1 MEDNATPS
9 STPTPSAEGNSNTAT
24 ASPNDYGGVPSTFT
38 DAHNKLGWVGIF
50 LLGLTAS
57 SLVYSIYYYR
67 KSLELQQK
75 GQDTNIQKLKADIEL
90 VKNKLEKLVGK
101 RG

>member
-9 STPTPSAEGNSNTAT
+9 ATPSAEVKTNTAT
-24 ASPNDYGGVPSTFT
+24 ASPNDYGGGVPSTFT

-57 SLVYSIYYYR
+57 SLIYSIYYYR
-67 KSLELQQK
+67 KSLEIQER
-75 GQDTNIQKLKADIEL
+75 GQDTNIQKLKADIE
-90 VKNKLEKLVGK
+90 VIKTKLEKLVGRK
-101 RG
+101 I

>member
-1 MEDNATPS
+1 MEDNSTPS
-9 STPTPSAEGNSNTAT
+9 STPSAEVKTNTAT
-24 ASPNDYGGVPSTFT
+24 ASANDYGSGVPSTFT

-57 SLVYSIYYYR
+57 SLIYSIYYYR
-67 KSLELQQK
+67 KSLELQEK
-75 GQDTNIQKLKADIEL
+75 GQDTNIQKLKADIDL
-90 VKNKLEKLVGK
+90 IKTKLEKLVGK